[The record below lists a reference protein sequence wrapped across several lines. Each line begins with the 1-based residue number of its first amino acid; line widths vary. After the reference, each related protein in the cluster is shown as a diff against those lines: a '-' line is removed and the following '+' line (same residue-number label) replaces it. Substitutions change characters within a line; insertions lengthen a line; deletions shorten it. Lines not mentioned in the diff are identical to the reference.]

1 MSPGITRKSNQ
12 QTRMNGALL
21 WFVELT
27 DDYQDLRGLWR
38 TWVVKFEIGEV
49 WGIPLPVN
57 NMSLGTSLNSAINAA
72 RDLDHVARRV
82 FKLFLPNSSLF
93 STSDSQTTAG
103 TRWNN

>member
-57 NMSLGTSLNSAINAA
+57 NMILGTSYQRRTRPRSRGETRLQVVPSELIVVLNIGLSNYS
-72 RDLDHVARRV
+72 R
-82 FKLFLPNSSLF
+82 NSVE
-93 STSDSQTTAG
+93 
-103 TRWNN
+103 